1 MDEEKRHIDW
11 MFNQL
16 CDSLNDLDAKLK
28 AELRLINV
36 YLKIVY
42 VLIGICLYLFL
53 MTVMFLYSSF

>member
-1 MDEEKRHIDW
+1 MDENKRHIDW
-11 MFNQL
+11 RFNQL
-16 CDSLNDLDAKLK
+16 CDSLNDVEAKLK
-28 AELRLINV
+28 AEIRLMKA

>member
-1 MDEEKRHIDW
+1 MDESKRHTDW
-11 MFNQL
+11 RFNQL
-16 CDSLNDLDAKLK
+16 CDSLNHLDGKLN
-28 AELRLINV
+28 AELRLIKA